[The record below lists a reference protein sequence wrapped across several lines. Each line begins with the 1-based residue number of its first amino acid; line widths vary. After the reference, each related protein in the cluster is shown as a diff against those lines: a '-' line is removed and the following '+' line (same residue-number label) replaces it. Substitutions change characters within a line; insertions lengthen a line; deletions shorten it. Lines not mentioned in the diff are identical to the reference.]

1 MASNS
6 KKISVNRGDIAEVI
20 LAAAVSAKFYDRPA
34 HDNKT
39 PWLVTHD
46 EVLSMV
52 KKILKTGRIVSKR
65 HDIVKV
71 NARVKDRI
79 TLPKGVYYKE
89 VPTIIDD
96 IKFSASIP
104 IKPWNWLKEHKN
116 NLEKIVDL
124 FESSIKYVNNHKL
137 LSDTAKKMAVN
148 GKVDEFVV
156 AASGTEDQKGT
167 KVDIK
172 MILNGKRTRT
182 QISLKVKGGDQF
194 AQISGIGFDKL
205 KALWED
211 GLGLN
216 ITTIKKKYEK
226 EMENFVRKDTYD
238 SRLNKRLNAQ
248 KDIVKEA
255 TRLVYESAEKQLNQK
270 FKNTKENKK
279 FMETLIEFISK
290 GVAGDEADYLEL
302 VKLEGSHYKRITI
315 NQAFKDHVKDLKLKA
330 ILRPRP
336 TDPKITIKDTISG
349 DPLIEIRMR
358 AEGAPAGRVDGQRR
372 FKVYPRNIIEA
383 PSKSIMYSLLS

>member
-1 MASNS
+1 MPVP
-6 KKISVNRGDIAEVI
+6 KISANRGDIAEVI

-34 HDNKT
+34 NDNKT
-39 PWLVTHD
+39 PWVVTYN
-46 EVLSMV
+46 EVLFMV

-65 HDIVKV
+65 HDLVKV
-71 NARVKDRI
+71 DSRVKGKI

-89 VPTIIDD
+89 IPTIIDD
-96 IKFSASIP
+96 IKFSASVP
-104 IKPWNWLKEHKN
+104 IKAWTWLKDHKN
-116 NLEKIVDL
+116 NFKEIDDL
-124 FESSIKYVNNHKL
+124 FQSSIKYVNNHKL
-137 LSDTAKKMAVN
+137 LADTATKIAVN
-148 GKVDEFVV
+148 AKVDEFVV

-172 MILNGKRTRT
+172 MTLNGKRTST
-182 QISLKVKGGDQF
+182 QISLKVKGGNQF

-216 ITTIKKKYEK
+216 ITTIKRKYDN
-226 EMENFVRKDTYD
+226 EMKNFVRKNTYD
-238 SRLNKRLNAQ
+238 SRLDKRLEAQ
-248 KDIVKEA
+248 KDIIKEA
-255 TRLVYESAEKQLNQK
+255 TRLVYESAEKQLNKK
-270 FKNTKENKK
+270 FKNAEENEK

-302 VKLEGSHYKRITI
+302 VKLEASDYKRITI
-315 NQAFKDHVKDLKLKA
+315 DQDFKNHIIGLKLKA

-358 AEGAPAGRVDGQRR
+358 AEGAPAGTVDGQRR